1 LLQRHELIW
10 FVSASFLPLFP
21 YAKLHNL
28 RLVTVNL
35 RDYPGSS
42 PLDSRELVN
51 LRSQEPDTQAGVIRE
66 QALEI
71 ATFLVRFIEAE
82 GIPAPKCIASGSDK
96 EVGGISLVAWSQG
109 NAFLLSLLSNIA
121 LLDARTDA
129 LLERYLRVV
138 FMYGEAQSLLSSMRQ
153 MTH

>member
-1 LLQRHELIW
+1 LFQLHELIR
-10 FVSASFLPLFP
+10 FLSATFLPLFP
-21 YAKLHNL
+21 YAEIHNL

-42 PLDSRELVN
+42 PLDSRELAN
-51 LRSQEPDTQAGVIRE
+51 LRSQEPETQAMVIRE

-82 GIPAPKCIASGSDK
+82 GISPPKRIAPGSDK
-96 EVGGISLVAWSQG
+96 EVGGISLVAWSQS
-109 NAFLLSLLSNIA
+109 NAFLLSLLSNIS
-121 LLDARTDA
+121 LLDAYTDA

-138 FMYGEAQSLLSSMRQ
+138 FMYGEPQSDIIRS
-153 MTH
+153 